1 MTRSVRLGALAVADL
16 VALHRWVRAEAG
28 QATADAYLDRIE
40 VRIATLADFPDRGTL
55 RDDLAP
61 GLRTLAFERR
71 LVIAYLVAAE
81 TVTVL
86 RVVSGAR
93 DLGGVFAG

>member
-1 MTRSVRLGALAVADL
+1 MTHHIRLGPLVMADL
-16 VALHRWVRAEAG
+16 VALHRWVRDEAD
-28 QATADAYLDRIE
+28 QATADDYLDRVE
-40 VRIATLADFPDRGTL
+40 ARIATLADFPARGTP

-71 LVIAYLVAAE
+71 LIIAYGVTE
-81 TVTVL
+81 GTVTIL

-93 DLGGVFAG
+93 DLGTVFGR